1 MNVRL
6 YNINALY
13 GVFSDIKMGCVTP
26 KLYGISNQITV
37 ENIGGPEIVTVA
49 GNEENEEYWMKRPI
63 NVVFMV
69 FYHYTSLFPECI
81 ITIVHLIVLHN
92 KY

>member
-1 MNVRL
+1 
-6 YNINALY
+6 
-13 GVFSDIKMGCVTP
+13 MGCVTP

-69 FYHYTSLFPECI
+69 FYH
-81 ITIVHLIVLHN
+81 
-92 KY
+92 